1 MVKRHIVIQIQNTLA
16 ILTEHTDYQ
25 NILEIG

>member
-1 MVKRHIVIQIQNTLA
+1 MVNPHMARQIQNTLA
-16 ILTEHTDYQ
+16 ILTEHTDYL